1 MDFSNMPAEHAIL
14 IPCVLLVGG
23 LVGYVLGARAVRA
36 DFERKKQR
44 MKE

>member
-1 MDFSNMPAEHAIL
+1 MPIEHVIY

-23 LVGYVLGARAVRA
+23 LVGYVLGTRAVKN
-36 DFERKKQR
+36 DLERQKQR